1 MSKRMVHSEIF
12 DSDLIELPLVDRW
25 LFIGLVVEAA
35 DDQGRF
41 EVNLRQFRRRFF
53 DGDGVTDDQMR
64 EALGRLAGNES
75 LTLYKV
81 EGVEYGQLTNWWI
94 YQMHQWAT
102 PSKMPPPEGW
112 VDRIRYQ
119 ASGAANTVVT
129 FNWERKN
136 GTKAPNTCDCQGR
149 PLMEPTPPKE
159 KSPPDEPAAGPG
171 NHHQGEHRTHEDNSI
186 PPENSQGGAPRGL
199 GSPLPNEPDSRQ
211 DLKIQRSKDLKS
223 TRVTEGGEG
232 STDNDLDR
240 VEPAHGTPQASP
252 PLWMP
257 TASDRQ
263 FLNRP
268 EQQYLDGLKRQV
280 AGLGLD
286 MASFRSLVDHILD
299 KHGKL
304 AIARLE
310 TADGVQALRKAQECV
325 LALLVT
331 DKAAYGSTDGIET
344 IYASWMANDWRAPTM
359 PSLNQLVE
367 HAGLMTKGVVVNEKD
382 RANTGR
388 AGNNA
393 GRTDRQNRRGAPNQ
407 ESLGVVPSAERI
419 AERRARAAARRPVQ
433 LFS

>member
-1 MSKRMVHSEIF
+1 MPKRMIDAEIF
-12 DSDLIELPLVDRW
+12 DSDLSDLPLEDCW
-25 LFIGLVVEAA
+25 LFLGLVVEAA

-41 EVNLRQFRRRFF
+41 EINASRFRRRFLR
-53 DGDGVTDDQMR
+53 GRGVTDDGIR
-64 EALGRLAGNES
+64 EALGRLAANES
-75 LTLYKV
+75 LILYKV
-81 EGVEYGQLTNWWI
+81 DGVEYGQAVNWWK

-102 PSKMPPPEGW
+102 PSKYPPPEGW
-112 VDRIRYQ
+112 KDRIRYQ

-129 FNWERKN
+129 FNWEKRN
-136 GTKAPNTCDCQGR
+136 GEMAPDTCDCRGR

-171 NHHQGEHRTHEDNSI
+171 NHHQGEHRTHEDDST
-186 PPENSQGGAPRGL
+186 PPDFRQEGTPSGL
-199 GSPLPNEPDSRQ
+199 GSPLPVGLGERQ
-211 DLKIQRSKDLKS
+211 DQDQDQDQDQS

-232 STDNDLDR
+232 STDNDLDC

-263 FLNRP
+263 WLNRP

-286 MASFRSLVDHILD
+286 MAIFRSLVDHILD
-299 KHGKL
+299 KHGKI

-344 IYASWMANDWRAPTM
+344 IYASWMANDWRSPTM
-359 PSLNQLVE
+359 PRLNQLVE

-388 AGNNA
+388 AGNNT

-407 ESLGVVPSAERI
+407 ESLGAVPSTERI

-433 LFS
+433 LFN